1 MGHFMLLCPNGPFG
15 QSNMES
21 TLDFCPEQTS
31 QEGNECTTTLEKL
44 KAYCL
49 NIYCDYQHRNIL
61 YAIRRSKQGR
71 AVLSKYGPKLVKIS
85 SFKISISKK
94 NCIKSKGSSRSSFES
109 FVVWIKICILAE
121 IYRKSYMKR
130 KYASMKVLLTSPHLI
145 SFFLFFQL

>member
-1 MGHFMLLCPNGPFG
+1 MGHLGRATCKVHLISAENRPARKEMNVP
-15 QSNMES
+15 
-21 TLDFCPEQTS
+21 
-31 QEGNECTTTLEKL
+31 LEKL

-49 NIYCDYQHRNIL
+49 NIHCDYQHRNIL

-130 KYASMKVLLTSPHLI
+130 KYAHRRSMKVLLTNL
-145 SFFLFFQL
+145 